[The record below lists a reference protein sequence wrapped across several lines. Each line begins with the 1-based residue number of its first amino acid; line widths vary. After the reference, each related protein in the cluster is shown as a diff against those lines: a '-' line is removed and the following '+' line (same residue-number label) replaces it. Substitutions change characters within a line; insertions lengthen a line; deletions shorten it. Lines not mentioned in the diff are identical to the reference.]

1 MKGTNI
7 MKSLWPFTLFPGA
20 SAEKEAEQTE
30 TIAVETAVET
40 AAETGVETPAE
51 TEVVEEAALEDNAQP
66 AAEETV
72 EAVTEEAVAKA
83 AETISEETVLDE
95 DTVIDDAEEDEDDTG
110 DYDDLAFA
118 LEVDLEEAARI
129 ETEKAHKRNTIA
141 VASLAILSAAG
152 LATGFALRAYFKKR
166 KS

>member
-7 MKSLWPFTLFPGA
+7 MKSLWPFTLFPGG
-20 SAEKEAEQTE
+20 SVEKEAEQTE
-30 TIAVETAVET
+30 TITVETV
-40 AAETGVETPAE
+40 VETPAE
-51 TEVVEEAALEDNAQP
+51 TEVVEEAALEN
-66 AAEETV
+66 AAEPTAETV
-72 EAVTEEAVAKA
+72 EETAEAATEEA
-83 AETISEETVLDE
+83 ETASEETVLDE
-95 DTVIDDAEEDEDDTG
+95 DTVIDDADVEEDFAG

-141 VASLAILSAAG
+141 VASLAILGAAG

-166 KS
+166 K